1 MPLEVLS
8 GSLRVVKNSLPNHLQ
23 KVDLEHLQLG
33 RDYANQYIQGSFV
46 TSYQLINL
54 GNGTPFFKIVLQESE
69 NSSSRN
75 SSIYILIFGKLAEDC
90 AKVVQQGDIIM
101 VAGFNLTKS
110 TNDPSRHGCQVE
122 VSEEAG
128 STIYVC
134 TGSSRNATGAETAS
148 MKVAP
153 KYTYT
158 PLNHLK
164 NGSVVNLYGA
174 VKFFKPPYLSK
185 GTDYCSVVTIVDQSN
200 VKLVCSFF
208 KAVKDALPQ
217 IYRIGDIVRFH
228 RIKIREFNRQMQG
241 ISGPGFSS
249 LTFDGNVGTPVI
261 PRTSSKTFSFTDED
275 RKTVEDLRIWV
286 ASNLFSLPPM
296 KKLCD
301 IQPPMFF
308 EFTGKLIGKAK
319 VDGSSYLLKVWDGTK
334 CPFPSWNVLVK
345 EEDLEGDESLLRRL
359 KYLTVDVV
367 AYDNHVHVAKL
378 LKIGQFISMYNVHVK
393 THSSENGRDVMQ
405 FLLHGGTGHGRGIAV
420 LPENH
425 PDIIEL
431 KSFLDTID
439 LALSD
444 DSERASPEP
453 ENSYTSLGSCVER
466 CQQLSVTVLTDHQHF
481 DSTTLNTIRMSNIP
495 QNYRIRARLVKFE
508 PEKLYQSVKLHCPQ
522 CNSLQEIP
530 DGTELDSVLR
540 EASATCSDSNLQSP
554 SFCNSI
560 VWRTENQGQ
569 RQVAVHFV
577 THKELLQDPE
587 DTLVF
592 LEGGTLNEILTFTCK
607 FKGIIPVTAKE
618 DSLVLLDLSVP
629 YFWEGNMQYYGCK
642 HCSKPKAMESLG
654 CLASKQNPSWE
665 HTSIAQ
671 ELGIVPLEYV
681 FVMKFTL
688 DDGTGTLDV
697 YLLDS
702 KKFFQIPASKVL
714 INTIYQEN
722 MESIMSRLCPTG
734 RTLDDFPWLECFI
747 KSYYVRDGTENRLC
761 YQIFD
766 TTVAEDI

>member
-1 MPLEVLS
+1 MPLEVLN
-8 GSLRVVKNSLPNHLQ
+8 GSLRVVKNSLPSHLQ

-90 AKVVQQGDIIM
+90 AKVIQQGDIIM
-101 VAGFNLTKS
+101 VAGFSLAKS
-110 TNDPSRHGCQVE
+110 TNDSSRHECQVE
-122 VSEEAG
+122 VSDEAG

-134 TGSSRNATGAETAS
+134 TGSSRNVTGAET
-148 MKVAP
+148 MQVAP

-158 PLNHLK
+158 FLNHLK

-185 GTDYCSVVTIVDQSN
+185 GTDFCTVVSIVDQSN
-200 VKLVCSFF
+200 AKLVCSFF

-228 RIKIREFNRQMQG
+228 RIKIKEFNHQMQG
-241 ISGPGFSS
+241 TSGPGFAS
-249 LTFDGNVGTPVI
+249 LTFDGNIGSPVI

-275 RKTVEDLRIWV
+275 RKTVEELRIWV
-286 ASNLFSLPPM
+286 
-296 KKLCD
+296 
-301 IQPPMFF
+301 I
-308 EFTGKLIGKAK
+308 
-319 VDGSSYLLKVWDGTK
+319 WDGTK
-334 CPFPSWNVLVK
+334 CPFPSWNVFVK
-345 EEDLEGDESLLRRL
+345 EEDLDGDGSLLRRL

-378 LKIGQFISMYNVHVK
+378 LKIGQFISMYNMHVK
-393 THSSENGRDVMQ
+393 THSSENGRDVIQ

-431 KSFLDTID
+431 KSFLDTINM
-439 LALSD
+439 ALSES
-444 DSERASPEP
+444 SERASPEP
-453 ENSYTSLGSCVER
+453 ENSYTLLGSYVER

-481 DSTTLNTIRMSNIP
+481 DATTLNTIRMSNIP
-495 QNYRIRARLVKFE
+495 QNYRIRARLLKFE
-508 PEKLYQSVKLHCPQ
+508 PKKLYQSIKLHCPQ

-530 DGTELDSVLR
+530 DRTELDSILR
-540 EASATCSDSNLQSP
+540 EASATGSDPNLQST
-554 SFCNSI
+554 SFCNSV
-560 VWRTENQGQ
+560 VWRIENQGQ
-569 RQVAVHFV
+569 RRVAVHFV
-577 THKELLQDPE
+577 THEELLQDPE

-592 LEGGTLNEILTFTCK
+592 LEGGTLNEIFRFTSK
-607 FKGIIPVTAKE
+607 FKGIIPVTSKE
-618 DSLVLLDLSVP
+618 DSIALLDLSVP

-642 HCSKPKAMESLG
+642 HCSKPKALESLG
-654 CLASKQNPSWE
+654 SLASKQNPSWE
-665 HTSIAQ
+665 HTCIAQ

-697 YLLDS
+697 YLLDN
-702 KKFFQIPASKVL
+702 KTFFRMPASKIL
-714 INTIYQEN
+714 INNIFQEN
-722 MESIMSRLCPTG
+722 MKTIMSRLCPAN
-734 RTLDDFPWLECFI
+734 RTLDDFPWLECFV
-747 KSYYVRDGTENRLC
+747 KSYYVQDGTEKRLC
-761 YQIFD
+761 YRIFD

>member
-69 NSSSRN
+69 SENSSSRN

-101 VAGFNLTKS
+101 VAGFSLTKS
-110 TNDPSRHGCQVE
+110 TNDPSRHRCQVE

-134 TGSSRNATGAETAS
+134 TGSSQNVTGAETAS

-185 GTDYCSVVTIVDQSN
+185 GTDYCSMVTIVDQSN

-228 RIKIREFNRQMQG
+228 RI
-241 ISGPGFSS
+241 
-249 LTFDGNVGTPVI
+249 
-261 PRTSSKTFSFTDED
+261 
-275 RKTVEDLRIWV
+275 
-286 ASNLFSLPPM
+286 
-296 KKLCD
+296 
-301 IQPPMFF
+301 
-308 EFTGKLIGKAK
+308 
-319 VDGSSYLLKVWDGTK
+319 KVWDGTK

-393 THSSENGRDVMQ
+393 PHSSENGRDVMQ

-444 DSERASPEP
+444 NSETASLEP
-453 ENSYTSLGSCVER
+453 ENSYTLLGSNVER

-481 DSTTLNTIRMSNIP
+481 DTTTLNTIRMSNIP
-495 QNYRIRARLVKFE
+495 QNYRIRARLLKFE

-530 DGTELDSVLR
+530 DGTELDSILR
-540 EASATCSDSNLQSP
+540 EASATCSDSNLKST
-554 SFCNSI
+554 SFCNSV
-560 VWRTENQGQ
+560 VWLTENQGQ
-569 RQVAVHFV
+569 RRVAVHFV
-577 THKELLQDPE
+577 THEELLQDPE

-592 LEGGTLNEILTFTCK
+592 LEGGTLNEILKFTSK
-607 FKGIIPVTAKE
+607 FKGIIPVTSKE

-642 HCSKPKAMESLG
+642 QCSKPKAMESLG

-665 HTSIAQ
+665 HTSTAP

-702 KKFFQIPASKVL
+702 KKFFQIPASEVL
-714 INTIYQEN
+714 INNIFQEN
-722 MESIMSRLCPTG
+722 MESIMSRLCPAD

-747 KSYYVRDGTENRLC
+747 KSYYVRDGTENQLC

>member
-1 MPLEVLS
+1 MPLELLS
-8 GSLRVVKNSLPNHLQ
+8 GPLRVAKNSLPNHLQ
-23 KVDLEHLQLG
+23 KVGLAHLQLG

-46 TSYQLINL
+46 TSHQLINL

-101 VAGFNLTKS
+101 VAGFSLTKS
-110 TNDPSRHGCQVE
+110 TNDPNRHGCQVE

-134 TGSSRNATGAETAS
+134 SGSTGAETAS
-148 MKVAP
+148 VKVAP
-153 KYTYT
+153 IYTYT
-158 PLNHLK
+158 PLNQLK
-164 NGSVVNLYGA
+164 NESVVNLYGA

-185 GTDYCSVVTIVDQSN
+185 GTDYCSMVTIVDQSN
-200 VKLVCSFF
+200 VTLVCSFF
-208 KAVKDALPQ
+208 KAFKDALPQ
-217 IYRIGDIVRFH
+217 IYRLGDIVRFH
-228 RIKIREFNRQMQG
+228 RIKIKEFNHRMQG
-241 ISGPGFSS
+241 TSGPGFSS
-249 LTFDGNVGTPVI
+249 LTFDGNIGAPVI

-286 ASNLFSLPPM
+286 ASNLLSLPPM
-296 KKLCD
+296 KKLSE
-301 IQPPMFF
+301 IYPPMFF

-334 CPFPSWNVLVK
+334 CPFPSWNVFVN
-345 EEDLEGDESLLRRL
+345 EEDLEGDECVLRRL
-359 KYLTVDVV
+359 KYVTVDVV
-367 AYDNHVHVAKL
+367 AYDNHVHLAKL
-378 LKIGQFISMYNVHVK
+378 LKIGQFISMYNVHAK
-393 THSSENGRDVMQ
+393 MHSSETGCDVVQ

-431 KSFLDTID
+431 KLYLDTIE
-439 LALSD
+439 LALTDS
-444 DSERASPEP
+444 SERASPEP
-453 ENSYTSLGSCVER
+453 ENPYTHILGSCVER

-481 DSTTLNTIRMSNIP
+481 DTTTLNTIRMSTIP
-495 QNYRIRARLVKFE
+495 QNYRIRARLLKFE

-522 CNSLQEIP
+522 CHALQEIP
-530 DGTELDSVLR
+530 DESELDSILR
-540 EASATCSDSNLQSP
+540 EASVTCLDSNLQST
-554 SFCNSI
+554 SFCSST
-560 VWRTENQGQ
+560 VWRAENQEP
-569 RQVAVHFV
+569 RRVAVHFV
-577 THKELLQDPE
+577 AHNELFHDPE

-592 LEGGTLNEILTFTCK
+592 LEGGTRNEILTFTSK
-607 FKGIIPVTAKE
+607 FKGIIPVTAIE
-618 DSLVLLDLSVP
+618 DSLALLDLSVP

-642 HCSKPKAMESLG
+642 HCSKPKAMESLAG
-654 CLASKQNPSWE
+654 LASQDNPSWE

-697 YLLDS
+697 YLLDT
-702 KKFFQIPASKVL
+702 KKFFRIPASKVL
-714 INTIYQEN
+714 FNNILQEN
-722 MESIMSRLCPTG
+722 MEIIMRRLCPAG

-747 KSYYVRDGTENRLC
+747 KSYYIRDGTEHRRC

-766 TTVAEDI
+766 TTVAEGI

>member
-1 MPLEVLS
+1 MPLEVLN
-8 GSLRVVKNSLPNHLQ
+8 GSLRVVKNSLPSHLQ

-90 AKVVQQGDIIM
+90 AKVVQQGNIIM
-101 VAGFNLTKS
+101 VAGFSLAKS

-122 VSEEAG
+122 VSDEAG
-128 STIYVC
+128 STIYQ
-134 TGSSRNATGAETAS
+134 
-148 MKVAP
+148 VAP

-158 PLNHLK
+158 SLNHLK
-164 NGSVVNLYGA
+164 NGN
-174 VKFFKPPYLSK
+174 FC
-185 GTDYCSVVTIVDQSN
+185 TVVTIVDQSN
-200 VKLVCSFF
+200 AKLVCSFF

-217 IYRIGDIVRFH
+217 IYRTGDIVRFH
-228 RIKIREFNRQMQG
+228 RIKIKEFNHQMQG
-241 ISGPGFSS
+241 TSGPGFAS
-249 LTFDGNVGTPVI
+249 LTFDGNIGSPVI

-275 RKTVEDLRIWV
+275 RKIVEDLRIWV

-301 IQPPMFF
+301 IQPSMFF
-308 EFTGKLIGKAK
+308 EFTGQLIGKAK
-319 VDGSSYLLKVWDGTK
+319 VDGSSYLLKIWDGTK
-334 CPFPSWNVLVK
+334 CPFPSWNVFVK
-345 EEDLEGDESLLRRL
+345 EEDLEGDGSLLRRL

-393 THSSENGRDVMQ
+393 THSSENGRDVIQ
-405 FLLHGGTGHGRGIAV
+405 FLLHGGTGYGRGIAV

-439 LALSD
+439 LALSES
-444 DSERASPEP
+444 SERASPEP
-453 ENSYTSLGSCVER
+453 ENSYTLLGSYVER

-481 DSTTLNTIRMSNIP
+481 DATTLNTIRMSNIP
-495 QNYRIRARLVKFE
+495 QNYRIRARLLKFE
-508 PEKLYQSVKLHCPQ
+508 PKKLCQSVKLHCPQ
-522 CNSLQEIP
+522 CNSL
-530 DGTELDSVLR
+530 TELDSILR
-540 EASATCSDSNLQSP
+540 EASATGSDSKSQST
-554 SFCNSI
+554 SFCNSV
-560 VWRTENQGQ
+560 VWRVENQGQ
-569 RQVAVHFV
+569 RRVAFHFV

-592 LEGGTLNEILTFTCK
+592 LEGGTLNEILKFTSK
-607 FKGIIPVTAKE
+607 FKGIIPVTSKE
-618 DSLVLLDLSVP
+618 DSIALLDLSVP

-654 CLASKQNPSWE
+654 CLASKQNPSWD
-665 HTSIAQ
+665 HTSIEQ
-671 ELGIVPLEYV
+671 GYV
-681 FVMKFTL
+681 IFFCYSIIL
-688 DDGTGTLDV
+688 DFHSAV
-697 YLLDS
+697 Y
-702 KKFFQIPASKVL
+702 
-714 INTIYQEN
+714 
-722 MESIMSRLCPTG
+722 G
-734 RTLDDFPWLECFI
+734 
-747 KSYYVRDGTENRLC
+747 
-761 YQIFD
+761 
-766 TTVAEDI
+766 

>member
-1 MPLEVLS
+1 MPLEVLH
-8 GSLRVVKNSLPNHLQ
+8 GSLRVVKNSLPSHLQ

-33 RDYANQYIQGSFV
+33 RDYANRYIQGSFV

-54 GNGTPFFKIVLQESE
+54 GNGTPFFKIVLQELE

-90 AKVVQQGDIIM
+90 AKVIQQGDIIM
-101 VAGFNLTKS
+101 VAGFSLAKS
-110 TNDPSRHGCQVE
+110 TNDSSGHGCQME
-122 VSEEAG
+122 VSNEAG

-134 TGSSRNATGAETAS
+134 TGSSRNVTGAET
-148 MKVAP
+148 MQVAP

-158 PLNHLK
+158 FLNHLK

-185 GTDYCSVVTIVDQSN
+185 GTDFCTVVSIVDQSN
-200 VKLVCSFF
+200 AKLVCSFF

-228 RIKIREFNRQMQG
+228 RIKIKEFNHQMQG
-241 ISGPGFSS
+241 TSGPGFSS
-249 LTFDGNVGTPVI
+249 LTFDGNVGSPVI

-286 ASNLFSLPPM
+286 
-296 KKLCD
+296 
-301 IQPPMFF
+301 I
-308 EFTGKLIGKAK
+308 
-319 VDGSSYLLKVWDGTK
+319 WDGTK
-334 CPFPSWNVLVK
+334 CPFPSWNVFVK
-345 EEDLEGDESLLRRL
+345 EEDLDGDGSLLGRL

-378 LKIGQFISMYNVHVK
+378 LKIGQFISMYNLHVK
-393 THSSENGRDVMQ
+393 THSSENGRDVIQ

-431 KSFLDTID
+431 KSFLDTINM
-439 LALSD
+439 ALSES
-444 DSERASPEP
+444 SERASPEP
-453 ENSYTSLGSCVER
+453 ENSYTLLGSYVER

-481 DSTTLNTIRMSNIP
+481 DATTLNTIRMSNIP
-495 QNYRIRARLVKFE
+495 QNYRIRARLLKFE
-508 PEKLYQSVKLHCPQ
+508 PKKLYQSIKLHCPQ

-530 DGTELDSVLR
+530 DRTELDSILR
-540 EASATCSDSNLQSP
+540 EASATGSDSNMQST
-554 SFCNSI
+554 SFCNSV
-560 VWRTENQGQ
+560 VWRIENQGQ
-569 RQVAVHFV
+569 RRVVVHFV
-577 THKELLQDPE
+577 QHEELLQDPE

-592 LEGGTLNEILTFTCK
+592 LEGGTLNEIFRFTSK
-607 FKGIIPVTAKE
+607 FKGIIPVTSKE
-618 DSLVLLDLSVP
+618 DSIALLDLSVP

-702 KKFFQIPASKVL
+702 KTFFRMPASKVL
-714 INTIYQEN
+714 INNIFQEN
-722 MESIMSRLCPTG
+722 MESIMSRLCPAN

-747 KSYYVRDGTENRLC
+747 KSYYVQDGTEKRLC
-761 YQIFD
+761 YRIFD

>member
-1 MPLEVLS
+1 LS
-8 GSLRVVKNSLPNHLQ
+8 
-23 KVDLEHLQLG
+23 
-33 RDYANQYIQGSFV
+33 
-46 TSYQLINL
+46 
-54 GNGTPFFKIVLQESE
+54 
-69 NSSSRN
+69 
-75 SSIYILIFGKLAEDC
+75 C
-90 AKVVQQGDIIM
+90 QQ
-101 VAGFNLTKS
+101 
-110 TNDPSRHGCQVE
+110 
-122 VSEEAG
+122 
-128 STIYVC
+128 
-134 TGSSRNATGAETAS
+134 
-148 MKVAP
+148 VAP

-158 PLNHLK
+158 FLNHLK

-185 GTDYCSVVTIVDQSN
+185 GTDFCTVVSIVDQSN
-200 VKLVCSFF
+200 AKLVCSFF

-228 RIKIREFNRQMQG
+228 RIKIKEFNHQMQG
-241 ISGPGFSS
+241 TSGPGFSS
-249 LTFDGNVGTPVI
+249 LTFDGNVGSPVI

-301 IQPPMFF
+301 IQPSMFF
-308 EFTGKLIGKAK
+308 EFTGQLIGKAK
-319 VDGSSYLLKVWDGTK
+319 LDGSSYLLKIWDGTK
-334 CPFPSWNVLVK
+334 CPFPSWNVFVK
-345 EEDLEGDESLLRRL
+345 EEDLDGDGSLLGRL

-378 LKIGQFISMYNVHVK
+378 LKIGQFISMYNLHVK
-393 THSSENGRDVMQ
+393 THSSENGRDVIQ

-431 KSFLDTID
+431 KKK
-439 LALSD
+439 
-444 DSERASPEP
+444 
-453 ENSYTSLGSCVER
+453 ENEFPLFFYFPVGSYVER

-481 DSTTLNTIRMSNIP
+481 DATTLNTIRMSNIP
-495 QNYRIRARLVKFE
+495 QNYRIRARLLKFE
-508 PEKLYQSVKLHCPQ
+508 PKKLYQSIKLHCPQ

-530 DGTELDSVLR
+530 DRTELDSILR
-540 EASATCSDSNLQSP
+540 EASATGSDSNMQST
-554 SFCNSI
+554 SFCNSV
-560 VWRTENQGQ
+560 VWRIENQGQ
-569 RQVAVHFV
+569 RRVVVHFV
-577 THKELLQDPE
+577 QHEELLQDPE

-592 LEGGTLNEILTFTCK
+592 LEGGTLNEIFRFTSK
-607 FKGIIPVTAKE
+607 FKGIIPVTSKE
-618 DSLVLLDLSVP
+618 DSIALLDLSVP

-702 KKFFQIPASKVL
+702 KTFFRMPASKVL
-714 INTIYQEN
+714 INNIFQEN
-722 MESIMSRLCPTG
+722 MESIMSRLCPAN

-747 KSYYVRDGTENRLC
+747 KSYYVQDGTEKRLC
-761 YQIFD
+761 YRIFD